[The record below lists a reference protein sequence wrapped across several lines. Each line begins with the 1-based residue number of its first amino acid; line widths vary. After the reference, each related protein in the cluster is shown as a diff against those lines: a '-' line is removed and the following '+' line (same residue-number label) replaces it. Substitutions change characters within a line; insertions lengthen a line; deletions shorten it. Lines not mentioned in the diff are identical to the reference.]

1 MTVLGTSFDD
11 LTGFAV
17 HLQQLRHVELGLLE
31 DLDFTHMN
39 LMKGVGGRSSFGDVG
54 SDRVREKFGNNLSDI
69 RSLDLQNKF
78 KIFVRMSQVIASKTF
93 YIYLTSHNV
102 HHLLSNDSDLGG
114 LCVGCLFDLVLSL
127 LGESDAEKSELVS
140 VS

>member
-11 LTGFAV
+11 LAGFAV
-17 HLQQLRHVELGLLE
+17 HLQQFRHVELGLLE

-39 LMKGVGGRSSFGDVG
+39 LVKGVGGRSGFGDVG
-54 SDRVREKFGNNLSDI
+54 SDRIREKFGNNLSDI
-69 RSLDLQNKF
+69 RSLDLQKKL
-78 KIFVRMSQVIASKTF
+78 KIFVRISRVIPSHIF

-102 HHLLSNDSDLGG
+102 HHFLSNDSDLGG